1 MTSAVTPVA
10 PARSLESSRSTRSWT
25 GMRRPSGSAT
35 TRRTRAVSPIGPTRP
50 SAVPGGAVRP
60 SPEPPFDLGNRRP
73 SRPGMADSRY
83 RPAPRPRYGSRMQTP
98 ALRAPSILPIPS
110 WRTLGVLRRSNAARL
125 DIATLADL
133 GVRVVM
139 AVLAGVI
146 LTASATHAPP
156 IRLDRS
162 TPAWDRVTRE
172 MRAQGM
178 GNCYHAAMTLAM
190 NARSLGLENVSVVQ
204 GTLMGTGAIEGYRFG
219 HAWVEADI
227 PGTATR
233 VVLDFSSGASLVTGS
248 RHVPLHAAGAGCP
261 RVRRLP
267 GSDAREQRQ
276 RRTVDRR
283 RPGRLAR
290 LTPSDVFTGR
300 PLG

>member
-1 MTSAVTPVA
+1 
-10 PARSLESSRSTRSWT
+10 
-25 GMRRPSGSAT
+25 
-35 TRRTRAVSPIGPTRP
+35 
-50 SAVPGGAVRP
+50 
-60 SPEPPFDLGNRRP
+60 
-73 SRPGMADSRY
+73 
-83 RPAPRPRYGSRMQTP
+83 MQTP

-233 VVLDFSSGASLVTGS
+233 VVLDFSSGASLVTDRDTYRFTQQAQDVHEYGVS
-248 RHVPLHAAGAGCP
+248 QARTLASSGNDGPWTADVLAAWHA
-261 RVRRLP
+261 
-267 GSDAREQRQ
+267 
-276 RRTVDRR
+276 
-283 RPGRLAR
+283 
-290 LTPSDVFTGR
+290 
-300 PLG
+300 